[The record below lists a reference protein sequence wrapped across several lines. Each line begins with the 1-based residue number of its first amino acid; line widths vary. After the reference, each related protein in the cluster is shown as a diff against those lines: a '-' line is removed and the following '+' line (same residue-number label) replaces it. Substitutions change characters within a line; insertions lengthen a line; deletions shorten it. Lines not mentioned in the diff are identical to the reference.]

1 MSGAVAES
9 VPIFTAT
16 SAYSLAFVLVVG
28 VVAWTASNTLLP
40 RTAGWKDR
48 FTFIWLAFDAGIH
61 FVFEGSFLWV
71 STFGRQA
78 NTGTGVFAEM
88 WKEYARADARWG
100 FADPTVVSLEILT
113 VLGAGPICCY
123 ILKQLV
129 QDDPARH
136 FWIIV
141 LSTAELYG
149 GWMTFC
155 PEWLTGSQ
163 YLNTSNAFHFW
174 VYLVLMNMIWV
185 FIPLWLMVDSYR
197 HLAQSLRAVQKAERF
212 KKN

>member
-1 MSGAVAES
+1 M
-9 VPIFTAT
+9 T
-16 SAYSLAFVLVVG
+16 SLTN
-28 VVAWTASNTLLP
+28 WLL
-40 RTAGWKDR
+40 RK
-48 FTFIWLAFDAGIH
+48 AFDAGIH

-88 WKEYARADARWG
+88 CKCPQSSSHYAVQLMMTQGKEYARADARWG

-149 GWMTFC
+149 GYVRCICMAIHPQW
-155 PEWLTGSQ
+155 PS
-163 YLNTSNAFHFW
+163 
-174 VYLVLMNMIWV
+174 
-185 FIPLWLMVDSYR
+185 
-197 HLAQSLRAVQKAERF
+197 
-212 KKN
+212 